1 MHYYAQLIDNDT
13 SAYFYAV
20 FFFTTS
26 VMALYDILIQHLVEA
41 RNVAIF
47 TGAGISAESGIATF
61 RDPDG
66 LWSKFN
72 PTELASMKGFLRNP
86 ERVWQWYNYRRA
98 IIADAQPNAGHIALA
113 ELERNTPNCTVIT
126 QNVDR
131 LHQRAGTKNIL
142 ELHGNIIDNHC
153 VKCSTPYTHEINI
166 QSKELPL
173 CNACGGNIRPSVVW
187 FGENLPDGIFE
198 KAEYIAGHC
207 DVFFSI
213 GTSAEV
219 YPAAYLPFTAKNRGA
234 FCVEINPT
242 PTPFTPYSHLA
253 IQEKSGECLPR
264 IVELLQQYHSL

>member
-1 MHYYAQLIDNDT
+1 MIITLHTLCGVFYT
-13 SAYFYAV
+13 KSAMESYN
-20 FFFTTS
+20 
-26 VMALYDILIQHLVEA
+26 ILIEHLA
-41 RNVAIF
+41 AACDVAIF

-86 ERVWQWYNYRRA
+86 DRVWQWYNYRQA
-98 IIADAQPNAGHIALA
+98 IIADAQPNAGHYALA
-113 ELERNTPNCTVIT
+113 DFEKYIPNCTVIT

-142 ELHGNIIDNHC
+142 ELHGNIIENHC
-153 VKCSTPYTHEINI
+153 VTCNSPYIQDIDI
-166 QSKELPL
+166 QSKELPF
-173 CNACGGNIRPSVVW
+173 CSNCGGNIRPSVVW
-187 FGENLPDGIFE
+187 FGENLPDGIYE
-198 KAEYIAGHC
+198 KAEYSAGHC

-213 GTSAEV
+213 GTSVEV

-242 PTPFTPYSHLA
+242 STSFTPYANIA
-253 IQEKSGECLPR
+253 IQEKSGDCLPR
-264 IVELLQQYHSL
+264 IVETLQQYLKREYNAE